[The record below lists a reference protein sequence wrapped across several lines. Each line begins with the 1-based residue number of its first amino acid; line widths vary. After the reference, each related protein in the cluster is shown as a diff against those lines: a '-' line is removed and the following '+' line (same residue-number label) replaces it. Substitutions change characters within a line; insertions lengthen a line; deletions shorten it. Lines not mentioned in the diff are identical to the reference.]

1 MRIRVYWMI
10 FVLVFLVGS
19 QARSQYLE
27 VRRSATVRDQPAGN
41 ATVMERVEAGAYLK
55 LLDSGKQQ
63 NGYYHVKAKS
73 VAGNGWI
80 YRTLVRRYEGKM
92 PGAFALLFDPIPEG
106 YYTGASTLTGTALK
120 SALNHIISHH
130 YTFTYGAVWD
140 YLKKTDVDTTDTTRV
155 IGIYSGFSMSADSEY
170 AGGKGWTR
178 EHVWAKSF
186 GNFGTVEGP
195 GTDLHH
201 LRVEDVSTNSARNN
215 RTFDVSDVPYVDD
228 KGMYQGTTRSRTS
241 TTSWTWEPRDDVKGD
256 VARMLFY
263 MAVRYEGEDGEP
275 NLELVDAIVP
285 KNSKL
290 PTHGRLS
297 TLLRWHAADPVDDYE
312 RYRNYVVF
320 GLQHN
325 RNPFIDHPEF
335 VAKIWGD

>member
-1 MRIRVYWMI
+1 MI
-10 FVLVFLVGS
+10 FVVLSLVGS
-19 QARSQYLE
+19 RALSQYLE
-27 VRRSATVRDQPAGN
+27 VRRSATVKEQPASS
-41 ATVMERVEAGAYLK
+41 ATVKERVDDGDFLK
-55 LLDSGKQQ
+55 LLDNGQQQ

-92 PGAFALLFDPIPEG
+92 PGVFALHFDPVPEG
-106 YYTGASTLTGTALK
+106 YYTGTATLTGSALK
-120 SALNHIISHH
+120 SLLNDIISHH
-130 YTFTYGAVWD
+130 HTFTYGEVWD
-140 YLKKTDVDTTDTTRV
+140 RLKKTDTDTTDTTRV
-155 IGIYSGFSMSADSEY
+155 IGIYSGYSMSADSEY
-170 AGGKGWTR
+170 AGGMGWTR

-201 LRVEDVSTNSARNN
+201 LRAEDVSTNSARNN
-215 RTFDVSDVPYVDD
+215 RSFDVSDVPYVDD
-228 KGMYQGTTRSRTS
+228 KGMYQGTIASRMS
-241 TTSWTWEPRDDVKGD
+241 NTSWTWEPRDEVKGD

-275 NLELVDAIVP
+275 NLELVDAIVS
-285 KNSKL
+285 KNSKE
-290 PTHGRLS
+290 PMHGKRS

-335 VAKIWGD
+335 VARVWGN